1 MALLIKKGNRSLKGS
16 IQLPPSKSESARL
29 LIIDAILGTEH
40 LAIEN
45 LSESTDT
52 RILKT
57 SLESLLNLKGTG
69 ISLNLDVRDAG
80 TAMRFVT
87 AYAANIN
94 VKSYITG
101 SERMKQRPLG
111 ILVEKLK
118 ELGAS
123 IIYAEKEGFPPI
135 RIEGKRL
142 KGGEIEIDA
151 TVSSQFISALLLMAP
166 KMTNGLKM
174 KLVGKVISEPYIN
187 MTLKI
192 MQEFGI
198 VVKREGDL
206 ISIQKQRYQ
215 NKKIYHVES
224 DWSAASYWFQMAA
237 FADEVDLTLL
247 GLKQKSTQGDY
258 IITEWATKFG
268 VQTEFL
274 ENGVRLSKT
283 KVKTES
289 LEMDFYLNP
298 DLAQTLIVTAAG
310 LQIEGDFSGLS
321 NLRMKETDRVKA
333 LVNELSRLGA
343 KISADTDN
351 IHLSPSQLNNAHK
364 VQVYAD
370 HRMAMSFA
378 PLAML
383 LGELEME
390 SPSVVA
396 KSYPHFWDDLKSVGF
411 ELHEI

>member
-1 MALLIKKGNRSLKGS
+1 MALLIKKSDRSLKGS

-45 LSESTDT
+45 LSDSTDST
-52 RILKT
+52 TLKA
-57 SLESLLNLKGTG
+57 SLQSLLNLKGTG
-69 ISLNLDVRDAG
+69 ISLNLDVQDAG

-94 VKSYITG
+94 VNSYITG

-123 IIYAEKEGFPPI
+123 ISYAEKEGFPPI

-174 KLVGKVISEPYIN
+174 KLLGKVISEPYID
-187 MTLKI
+187 MTIKI

-198 VVKREGDL
+198 VVEREGDI

-215 NKKIYHVES
+215 NKITYRVES
-224 DWSAASYWFQMAA
+224 DWSAASYWYQMAA
-237 FADEVDLTLL
+237 FAEEVDLTLL
-247 GLKQKSTQGDY
+247 GLKKKSTQGDF
-258 IITEWATKFG
+258 IIAQWATKFG

-289 LEMDFYLNP
+289 LDMDFYLNP
-298 DLAQTLIVTAAG
+298 DLAQTIIVTAAG
-310 LQIEGDFSGLS
+310 LQIEGDFSGMC

-333 LVNELSRLGA
+333 LVNELSQLGA
-343 KISADTDN
+343 EISASKDS
-351 IHLSPSQLNNAHK
+351 IHLGPSKLENKHK
-364 VQVYAD
+364 VHVYAD

-378 PLAML
+378 PLSML
-383 LGELEME
+383 FGEIEIE

-396 KSYPHFWDDLKSVGF
+396 KSYPHFWDDLKCVGF